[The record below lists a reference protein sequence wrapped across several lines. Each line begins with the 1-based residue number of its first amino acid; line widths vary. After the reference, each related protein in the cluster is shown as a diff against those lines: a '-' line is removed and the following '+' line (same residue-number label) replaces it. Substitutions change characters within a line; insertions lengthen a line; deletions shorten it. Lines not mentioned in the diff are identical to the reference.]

1 MTSTDFPDERL
12 VVCRNPWLAAERVR
26 KRLDL
31 LAATEADLRKVAKAV
46 ARKTKP
52 LRGADKIGQAV
63 GAVID
68 RRKVGKHFS

>member
-1 MTSTDFPDERL
+1 MSAWWCAAIPGS
-12 VVCRNPWLAAERVR
+12 AERAH

-52 LRGADKIGQAV
+52 LRGADKIGSPPARAQSA
-63 GAVID
+63 
-68 RRKVGKHFS
+68 